1 MANKRSQANNTG
13 MSLRN
18 KILLALF
25 AFLMLAFLLIAG
37 FAVGAYLRL
46 FDMNELNEEY
56 ALYDKPIIGSYFVRP
71 PGADESEADEESSTV
86 EDAKTLTKEAVEAK
100 KTEKKE
106 SGSIKVSKE
115 ELEKQ
120 IKERQA
126 AEKKRISKLA
136 RLYNEMKPADAA
148 AILSDLDDDMAIAIL
163 SKMDESQVSQILA
176 SQEFGADNAARIT
189 RIMYTGVKG
198 TGSADAAKAAA
209 KEKTDADSGDK
220 DADNANNT

>member
-71 PGADESEADEESSTV
+71 PEESSTV
-86 EDAKTLTKEAVEAK
+86 EDAKALTKEAVEAK

>member
-1 MANKRSQANNTG
+1 

-18 KILLALF
+18 KILLAVF
-25 AFLMLAFLLIAG
+25 TFLMLAFLLIAG

-46 FDMNELNEEY
+46 FDMNELNEEF

-71 PGADESEADEESSTV
+71 PGVDDPEEDDESATV
-86 EDAKTLTKEAVEAK
+86 EDAKALTKEAVDAK
-100 KTEKKE
+100 KAEKKE
-106 SGSIKVSKE
+106 SSTIKVSKE

-136 RLYNEMKPADAA
+136 RLYDEMKPADAA
-148 AILSDLDDDMAIAIL
+148 TILSGLDDDMAIAIL

-176 SQEFGADNAARIT
+176 SQEFGAENAARIT

-198 TGSADAAKAAA
+198 TGYVDAAKAAS
-209 KEKTDADSGDK
+209 KEKADADSENK
-220 DADNANNT
+220 DSDNENNS